1 MTRKPVK
8 ILWGLIGICLLLGAV
23 VSLLVWLG
31 PKGPA
36 WTGHLKEFS
45 TLVDLLALV
54 LWMLIFAFYWARHPD
69 DENNRSNARHLIPA
83 ATVSR
88 AYQEALE

>member
-1 MTRKPVK
+1 MVAPMTRKPVK

-69 DENNRSNARHLIPA
+69 D
-83 ATVSR
+83 
-88 AYQEALE
+88 